1 MLRARRYFGHN
12 PAGGAMIFVMLL
24 SLVITTATGIA
35 CYGVEG
41 GAGPLSMLAGAP
53 EGGEEMLEEAHEFFA
68 NLMVLL
74 AVVHV
79 IGVIVE
85 SRLNHE
91 SLTRAMLTGRKRA

>member
-1 MLRARRYFGHN
+1 
-12 PAGGAMIFVMLL
+12 
-24 SLVITTATGIA
+24 
-35 CYGVEG
+35 
-41 GAGPLSMLAGAP
+41 
-53 EGGEEMLEEAHEFFA
+53 
-68 NLMVLL
+68 MVLL